1 LFRFFYIFLHA
12 EIFYMSKK
20 RILYVTPAIFP
31 YLPEDYISSICR
43 FLPQGIQERENEI
56 RTFMPKYGLINERKN
71 MLHEVIRLSGQNII
85 IEDTDY
91 PLIIKVA
98 SLQSVRMQVY
108 FIDSDDF
115 FRRKA
120 IYVDENNLFFE
131 DNDSRLLFFA
141 KGVIETVRKLGWNPD
156 IIHCH
161 GWLSAL
167 IPVFVRTVYKDNPL
181 FQDVRIITSIY
192 NDYFSERFSSHFL
205 KKLKITGIPRN
216 CLTHFKGAAGYDTV
230 LKTALDFSDA
240 AVVAHPNI
248 TPSLKKYLKKYE
260 YPTIR
265 HPETEDY
272 FEYVDEYNHFYE
284 ELLELSP
291 REF

>member
-1 LFRFFYIFLHA
+1 MAKKKILFI
-12 EIFYMSKK
+12 
-20 RILYVTPAIFP
+20 TPAIFP
-31 YLPEDYISSICR
+31 YLPENYISSICR

-120 IYVDENNLFFE
+120 LYFDEENCFFE
-131 DNDSRLLFFA
+131 DNDSRILFYA

-156 IIHCH
+156 IVHCH
-161 GWLSAL
+161 GWVCSL
-167 IPVFVRTVYKDNPL
+167 IPIFIRTVFKDNPL
-181 FQDVRIITSIY
+181 FQDVRIVTSLY
-192 NDYFSERFSSHFL
+192 NDYFPDKFSSQFL
-205 KKLKITGIPRN
+205 KKLKITGIPRHS
-216 CLTHFKGAAGYDTV
+216 LSHFKGVAGYDTV
-230 LKTALDFSDA
+230 MKTAIDFSDA
-240 AVVAHPNI
+240 TVVGHPNI

-260 YPTIR
+260 HPILY
-265 HPETEDY
+265 HPETDEY
-272 FEYVDEYNHFYE
+272 LEYVDEYNHFYE
-284 ELLELSP
+284 ELMELPP

>member
-1 LFRFFYIFLHA
+1 
-12 EIFYMSKK
+12 MSKK
-20 RILYVTPAIFP
+20 RILFITPAIFP

-43 FLPQGIQERENEI
+43 YLPQGIQERENEI
-56 RTFMPKYGLINERKN
+56 RTFMPKYGLVNERKN

-108 FIDSDDF
+108 FIDSEDF

-120 IYVDENNLFFE
+120 LFTDENNQFFQ

-161 GWLSAL
+161 GWLTAL
-167 IPVFVRTVYKDNPL
+167 IPIFIRTAYRDNPL

-192 NDYFSERFSSHFL
+192 NDYFSDKFSPHFL
-205 KKLKITGIPRN
+205 KKLKITGIPREY
-216 CLTHFKGAAGYDTV
+216 LSHFKGVAGYDTI
-230 LKTALDFSDA
+230 LKTAIDFSDA
-240 AVVAHPNI
+240 AIIGHPNI
-248 TPSLKKYLKKYE
+248 TPSLKKYLTKYE
-260 YPTIR
+260 CPTIK

-272 FEYVDEYNHFYE
+272 LEYVDEYNHFYE
-284 ELLELSP
+284 ELLELPP

>member
-1 LFRFFYIFLHA
+1 
-12 EIFYMSKK
+12 MSKK
-20 RILYVTPAIFP
+20 RILYVTPAIYP
-31 YLPEDYISSICR
+31 YLPESYISSICR

-56 RTFMPKYGLINERKN
+56 RTFMPKYGLVNERKN

-85 IEDTDY
+85 LEEDDY

-98 SLQSVRMQVY
+98 SLQAVRMQVY
-108 FIDSDDF
+108 FIDSEDF

-120 IYVDENNLFFE
+120 LFVDEENHFFE
-131 DNDSRLLFFA
+131 DNDSRILFYA

-161 GWLSAL
+161 GWISSL
-167 IPVFVRTVYKDNPL
+167 IPIFIRTVYRDNPL
-181 FQDVRIITSIY
+181 FQDVRIVTSLY
-192 NDYFSERFSSHFL
+192 NDNFSEKFSANFL
-205 KKLKITGIPRN
+205 KKLKMTGIPREF
-216 CLTHFKGAAGYDTV
+216 LTHFKGAAGYDTIT
-230 LKTALDFSDA
+230 KTALDFSDA
-240 AVVAHPNI
+240 AVIGHPNI

-260 YPTIR
+260 YPMIT
-265 HPETEDY
+265 HPDTEEY
-272 FEYVDEYNHFYE
+272 LEYVDEYNHFYE